1 MTVEKIDQKH
11 PTSIDNMAEA
21 IYKAHQAVESIDAG
35 PYEVVDKQT
44 AYQVQKQVFLKK
56 EAADEK
62 IAGYKIGLAST
73 VLQEVYHTDQPT
85 YGMMTDK
92 SVKNTLSL
100 KDHVAPALEFEVFFI
115 VNEDINGDDDVE
127 TIMAK
132 CSVAPGFELPDGRF
146 NNWFGGISLNTF
158 IADASVAGAVCIG
171 EPVQASYEDIDD
183 NIGQVTFNGAPYKE
197 GSTKKVLGHPVNPVK
212 WLAQVLE
219 ADGGKLKA
227 GQFVA
232 SGSVNTPSPIEA
244 GEYVGTFEKI
254 GRVTLKV
261 TK

>member
-1 MTVEKIDQKH
+1 MTVEKIDENNPK
-11 PTSIDNMAEA
+11 SIGKMVEA
-21 IYKAHQAVESIDAG
+21 IYQAHQAVAGIDAG
-35 PYEVVDKQT
+35 PYEVVDQNT
-44 AYQVQKQVFLKK
+44 AYQVQKQVFTKK
-56 EAADEK
+56 EATGEK

-85 YGMMTDK
+85 YGIMTDQSIK
-92 SVKNTLSL
+92 STLSL
-100 KDHVAPALEFEVFFI
+100 KDHIAPALEFEVFFI
-115 VNEDINGDDDVE
+115 VNEDINGEDDAE

-146 NNWFGGISLNTF
+146 DNWFGGISLNTF

-171 EPVQASYEDIDD
+171 EPVQASYDDIDD
-183 NIGQVTFNGAPYKE
+183 QIGLVTFNGAPYKE

-212 WLAQVLE
+212 WLAQKLE